1 MLEKLDSACAT
12 CLHGSMSR
20 GVLPAPIL
28 PPLASLDPRLPPP
41 LCAQILKGVFS
52 SRYGTYK
59 GAAIFQA
66 ILFIASNFCGTFCVT
81 SNSRMLFAFARDHG
95 VLGSR
100 WWKQVQQGLEDVWGP
115 LAGGCMLSSS
125 PTTHH
130 MRVPACLPACLAAC
144 RVPSTWAACPSPS
157 AGSPSCGAASSA

>member
-100 WWKQVQQGLEDVWGP
+100 WWKQVRAQRTWPAAQQ
-115 LAGGCMLSSS
+115 
-125 PTTHH
+125 H
-130 MRVPACLPACLAAC
+130 AAC
-144 RVPSTWAACPSPS
+144 RICHGALSWAIAICGTAGVTPSLLPLPLLTRRRR
-157 AGSPSCGAASSA
+157 

>member
-100 WWKQVQQGLEDVWGP
+100 WWKQVRATACRMPHLSWGLVMGHCH
-115 LAGGCMLSSS
+115 LRNCGRH
-125 PTTHH
+125 TI
-130 MRVPACLPACLAAC
+130 LAAAAVASA
-144 RVPSTWAACPSPS
+144 RSTPTPAPR
-157 AGSPSCGAASSA
+157 